1 MLNQLE
7 TLTERVGGSNKLVDR
22 WLHMRKHLL
31 VAYYNLV
38 GIKPGKESYMR
49 LNEKAL
55 DNFCQSLVDY
65 LSDGHFNI
73 YERIIREMEGT
84 NPYLTA
90 SKLYPLLEANT
101 QQIMDY
107 YDSTLENAI
116 DHDNYLEFQ
125 QALSDLGEALEG
137 RFTLED
143 KLITLVLDN
152 NLKASNEENIA
163 RLRGLLSDPSAAA
176 GAPLAGRVGF
186 RCVAPDRLPL
196 VGRLPDFA
204 AAGRT
209 ERLRDVPRH
218 PGLHA
223 LLGYASRGLTWA
235 PLGAELLAAQLEGE
249 PLPLET
255 SLVDALDP
263 ARFVLRARRAPR
275 GPESAD

>member
-7 TLTERVGGSNKLVDR
+7 SLTERVGGSNKLVDR
-22 WLHMRKHLL
+22 WLHVRKQLL

-84 NPYLTA
+84 HPYLAAT
-90 SKLYPLLEANT
+90 KLYPQLEANT

-125 QALSDLGEALEG
+125 QALSDLGEALEA

-143 KLITLVLDN
+143 TLIALALDN
-152 NLKASNEENIA
+152 NLNTSNEDSIA
-163 RLRGLLSDPSAAA
+163 R
-176 GAPLAGRVGF
+176 
-186 RCVAPDRLPL
+186 
-196 VGRLPDFA
+196 
-204 AAGRT
+204 
-209 ERLRDVPRH
+209 
-218 PGLHA
+218 
-223 LLGYASRGLTWA
+223 
-235 PLGAELLAAQLEGE
+235 
-249 PLPLET
+249 
-255 SLVDALDP
+255 P
-263 ARFVLRARRAPR
+263 A
-275 GPESAD
+275 

>member
-7 TLTERVGGSNKLVDR
+7 SLTEHVEGSNKLVDR
-22 WLHMRKHLL
+22 WLHVRKHLL

-55 DNFCQSLVDY
+55 DDFCQSLVDY

-84 NPYLTA
+84 TPYLAA

-125 QALSDLGEALEG
+125 QALSDLGEALEE

-143 KLITLVLDN
+143 RLIALVLDN
-152 NLKASNEENIA
+152 GLDVSNEDNIA
-163 RLRGLLSDPSAAA
+163 R
-176 GAPLAGRVGF
+176 
-186 RCVAPDRLPL
+186 
-196 VGRLPDFA
+196 
-204 AAGRT
+204 
-209 ERLRDVPRH
+209 
-218 PGLHA
+218 
-223 LLGYASRGLTWA
+223 
-235 PLGAELLAAQLEGE
+235 
-249 PLPLET
+249 
-255 SLVDALDP
+255 P
-263 ARFVLRARRAPR
+263 A
-275 GPESAD
+275 

>member
-7 TLTERVGGSNKLVDR
+7 SLTERVGGSNKLVDR
-22 WLHMRKHLL
+22 WLHVRKHLL

-55 DNFCQSLVDY
+55 DDFCQSLVDY

-84 NPYLTA
+84 SPFLAAT
-90 SKLYPLLEANT
+90 KLYPLLEANT

-125 QALSDLGEALEG
+125 QALSDLGEAMEE

-143 KLITLVLDN
+143 RLIALVLDN
-152 NLKASNEENIA
+152 DLNVSSDENVA
-163 RLRGLLSDPSAAA
+163 R
-176 GAPLAGRVGF
+176 
-186 RCVAPDRLPL
+186 
-196 VGRLPDFA
+196 
-204 AAGRT
+204 
-209 ERLRDVPRH
+209 
-218 PGLHA
+218 
-223 LLGYASRGLTWA
+223 
-235 PLGAELLAAQLEGE
+235 
-249 PLPLET
+249 
-255 SLVDALDP
+255 P
-263 ARFVLRARRAPR
+263 A
-275 GPESAD
+275 

>member
-7 TLTERVGGSNKLVDR
+7 SLTERVRGSNKLVDR
-22 WLHMRKHLL
+22 WLHVRKHLL

-38 GIKPGKESYMR
+38 GLKPGKESFMR

-55 DNFCQSLVDY
+55 DDFCQSLVDY

-84 NPYLTA
+84 TPYLAA

-125 QALSDLGEALEG
+125 QALSDLGEALEE

-143 KLITLVLDN
+143 RLIALVLDN
-152 NLKASNEENIA
+152 GLDVSNEDNIA
-163 RLRGLLSDPSAAA
+163 R
-176 GAPLAGRVGF
+176 
-186 RCVAPDRLPL
+186 
-196 VGRLPDFA
+196 
-204 AAGRT
+204 
-209 ERLRDVPRH
+209 
-218 PGLHA
+218 
-223 LLGYASRGLTWA
+223 
-235 PLGAELLAAQLEGE
+235 
-249 PLPLET
+249 
-255 SLVDALDP
+255 P
-263 ARFVLRARRAPR
+263 A
-275 GPESAD
+275 

>member
-7 TLTERVGGSNKLVDR
+7 SLTERVRGSNKLVDR
-22 WLHMRKHLL
+22 WLQVRKHLL

-38 GIKPGKESYMR
+38 GIKPGKESFMR

-55 DNFCQSLVDY
+55 DDFCQSLVDY

-84 NPYLTA
+84 TPYLAA

-125 QALSDLGEALEG
+125 QALSDLGEALEE

-143 KLITLVLDN
+143 KLI
-152 NLKASNEENIA
+152 
-163 RLRGLLSDPSAAA
+163 
-176 GAPLAGRVGF
+176 
-186 RCVAPDRLPL
+186 
-196 VGRLPDFA
+196 
-204 AAGRT
+204 
-209 ERLRDVPRH
+209 
-218 PGLHA
+218 A
-223 LLGYASRGLTWA
+223 L
-235 PLGAELLAAQLEGE
+235 
-249 PLPLET
+249 
-255 SLVDALDP
+255 ALDHGLDVGHEDNVARP
-263 ARFVLRARRAPR
+263 A
-275 GPESAD
+275 

>member
-7 TLTERVGGSNKLVDR
+7 SLTERVGGSNKLVDR
-22 WLHMRKHLL
+22 WLHVRKHLL

-55 DNFCQSLVDY
+55 DDFCQSLVDY

-84 NPYLTA
+84 SPYLAA

-125 QALSDLGEALEG
+125 QALSDLGEALEE

-143 KLITLVLDN
+143 KLIALVLDN
-152 NLKASNEENIA
+152 DLKASNEDNI
-163 RLRGLLSDPSAAA
+163 LR
-176 GAPLAGRVGF
+176 
-186 RCVAPDRLPL
+186 
-196 VGRLPDFA
+196 
-204 AAGRT
+204 
-209 ERLRDVPRH
+209 
-218 PGLHA
+218 
-223 LLGYASRGLTWA
+223 
-235 PLGAELLAAQLEGE
+235 
-249 PLPLET
+249 
-255 SLVDALDP
+255 P
-263 ARFVLRARRAPR
+263 A
-275 GPESAD
+275 

>member
-7 TLTERVGGSNKLVDR
+7 DLTERVRGSNKLVDR
-22 WLHMRKHLL
+22 WLHVRKHLL

-55 DNFCQSLVDY
+55 DDFCQSLVDY

-84 NPYLTA
+84 TPYLAA

-125 QALSDLGEALEG
+125 QALSDLGEALEE

-143 KLITLVLDN
+143 KLIALVLDN
-152 NLKASNEENIA
+152 DVNTSNEENVA
-163 RLRGLLSDPSAAA
+163 R
-176 GAPLAGRVGF
+176 
-186 RCVAPDRLPL
+186 
-196 VGRLPDFA
+196 
-204 AAGRT
+204 
-209 ERLRDVPRH
+209 
-218 PGLHA
+218 
-223 LLGYASRGLTWA
+223 
-235 PLGAELLAAQLEGE
+235 
-249 PLPLET
+249 
-255 SLVDALDP
+255 P
-263 ARFVLRARRAPR
+263 A
-275 GPESAD
+275 